1 MKLNETQKEKV
12 SRFLDDKMLSDTI
25 YGIMLESFLKPRKG
39 DVQVLAA
46 SRLSID
52 FLQDAW
58 KDLVRYKNETQ
69 EDSNKT
75 SNYV

>member
-1 MKLNETQKEKV
+1 MKLTETQKEKV
-12 SRFLDDKMLSDTI
+12 SRFLDDKVLSETI
-25 YGIMLESFLKPRKG
+25 YGIMLESFLKSRKG

-69 EDSNKT
+69 EDSKKT
-75 SNYV
+75 SSHV

>member
-1 MKLNETQKEKV
+1 MKLNQTQKEKV
-12 SRFLDDKMLSDTI
+12 SRFLDDKMLSETI
-25 YGIMLESFLKPRKG
+25 YGIMLESFLKTRKG

-52 FLQDAW
+52 YLQDAW
-58 KDLVRYKNETQ
+58 KDLLKYKNETQ
-69 EDSNKT
+69 EESSKV